1 MATLTAGVLL
11 KLLQSMNSDSK
22 PFGEHRSA
30 VLQVTGIVPA
40 PSDDLWPSHGFY
52 LQLSDSLHSTYVSLS
67 DQDADL
73 IVSNRPQLGQ
83 LVHLD
88 RLQFDLPVPRALGLR
103 PISSSRQHPFIGSP
117 EPLIALSTPS
127 HAPGF
132 VIQPASPSSAA
143 ATVKARAVFAPKEN
157 VLHAASNSFSSG
169 TTSSVSKPKRRF
181 SSPACRNPSPV
192 PEKQGSRV
200 GSRAPSPVPSKCE
213 VPSLVAARE
222 ENRKVARE
230 PAIVV
235 PSRYRQPSPVGRKTA
250 VASPIG
256 RKGVAS
262 PAGRRLS
269 GGMKFSPA
277 TGDGGGK
284 RKVGIV
290 VAGITK
296 VSDALMMSG
305 RSVRKSWDDNSS
317 SSENSSAENKGNAGS
332 KSKVQEQAPRKAQV
346 ATSRQASDANKDKSR
361 NEEESIEAKRR
372 TSRKIVGSIM
382 DNANLMAPKCAFY
395 DRKWTD
401 GSIPLDSVSQNL
413 ERLGKEAFERRNTA
427 SIAAAEALEEALAT
441 ESIIRSLS
449 MFSELC
455 LTSKKGNLLRTI
467 NTFLSIYDDVMKE
480 TSIVASLVASRT
492 CNLPVD
498 SLSINRAKSA
508 SLWVEAALTTDLG
521 VLNLINCTTDSHTKQ
536 KDSEKI
542 AIPCGDYTKS
552 NISKRISLGTHAKSQ
567 TKVSITCS
575 AANFWT
581 RGQDVGQTLKLAE
594 ALKNEMQ
601 IWFLKFVEGAISV
614 GFFIFGEYKK
624 GNEEGLFNDNSR
636 VAAVVF
642 HLKRVSD
649 WIDMVLTKH
658 EDEILVEKIEHVR
671 QKICNFVMTN
681 MGLIK
686 PTRSTWDEA
695 NNDDIMTDMGSAF
708 HNALSFGKS

>member
-11 KLLQSMNSDSK
+11 KLLQSMNSESK

-143 ATVKARAVFAPKEN
+143 ATVKPRAVFAPKEN
-157 VLHAASNSFSSG
+157 VIHAASNSFSYG

-181 SSPACRNPSPV
+181 SSPASRNPSPV
-192 PEKQGSRV
+192 PEKQGSRA

-250 VASPIG
+250 LASPIG

-262 PAGRRLS
+262 PGGRRLS

-277 TGDGGGK
+277 AGDGGGK

-332 KSKVQEQAPRKAQV
+332 KCKVQEQAPMKA
-346 ATSRQASDANKDKSR
+346 QASDAKDKSH
-361 NEEESIEAKRR
+361 NEEESMEAKRR
-372 TSRKIVGSIM
+372 TNRKIVGSAM
-382 DNANLMAPKCAFY
+382 ENANHMAPKCAFY

-401 GSIPLDSVSQNL
+401 GSIPLDNLSQNL
-413 ERLGKEAFERRNTA
+413 ERLGKEALERRNTA

-498 SLSINRAKSA
+498 SLSINRAKPA
-508 SLWVEAALTTDLG
+508 SLWVEAALKTDLG
-521 VLNLINCTTDSHTKQ
+521 VLNLINCTTDSHTKH

-542 AIPCGDYTKS
+542 AIPCGDYPKS
-552 NISKRISLGTHAKSQ
+552 NISKRISLEKHAKSQ
-567 TKVSITCS
+567 TKVSVTCS
-575 AANFWT
+575 ASNFWT

-601 IWFLKFVEGAISV
+601 IWFLKFVEAAISV

-624 GNEEGLFNDNSR
+624 GNEEGFFNDNSR

-649 WIDMVLTKH
+649 WIDMVLSKP
-658 EDEILVEKIEHVR
+658 EDELLVEKIEHVR

-686 PTRSTWDEA
+686 PSRSTWGEA

>member
-1 MATLTAGVLL
+1 MAALTPGVLL

-88 RLQFDLPVPRALGLR
+88 RLHFDLPVPRALGLR
-103 PISSSRQHPFIGSP
+103 PISSPRHHPFIGSP

-143 ATVKARAVFAPKEN
+143 NTVKLRPVFAPKEN
-157 VLHAASNSFSSG
+157 FLLAASNPASSG
-169 TTSSVSKPKRRF
+169 STLSVSRPKRRF
-181 SSPACRNPSPV
+181 SSPASRNPSPL

-200 GSRAPSPVPSKCE
+200 GSRAPSPVPSKCD

-235 PSRYRQPSPVGRKTA
+235 PSRYRQPSPVARKTA
-250 VASPIG
+250 GVSPMG
-256 RKGVAS
+256 RKGAAS
-262 PAGRRLS
+262 PGSRRLS
-269 GGMKFSPA
+269 GGIKFSPA
-277 TGDGGGK
+277 AGEAGGK
-284 RKVGIV
+284 RKVGLV
-290 VAGITK
+290 VAGITR
-296 VSDALMMSG
+296 VPDALVGSG
-305 RSVRKSWDDNSS
+305 RSVRKSWDDYSS
-317 SSENSSAENKGNAGS
+317 SSENSSAETKGKPGS
-332 KSKVQEQAPRKAQV
+332 KGKAQEQATRKAQV
-346 ATSRQASDANKDKSR
+346 ATACQLIDTVKDKSH
-361 NEEESIEAKRR
+361 NEEELTEEKRR
-372 TSRKIVGSIM
+372 KSIKTVASVVENSM
-382 DNANLMAPKCAFY
+382 PMPPKCAVY

-401 GSIPLDSVSQNL
+401 GSVPLDSVSQNL
-413 ERLGKEAFERRNTA
+413 ERLGKEAFSRRNIA
-427 SIAAAEALEEALAT
+427 AIAAAEALEEALAT

-455 LTSKKGNLLRTI
+455 LTSKNGNLLRTI

-480 TSIVASLVASRT
+480 TSIAAPLVASRV
-492 CNLPVD
+492 CNLPAD
-498 SLSINRAKSA
+498 SSSISRTKSA
-508 SLWVEAALTTDLG
+508 SLWVEAALTTNLE
-521 VLNLINCTTDSHTKQ
+521 VLNLINSTTDSHKI
-536 KDSEKI
+536 SEKI
-542 AIPCGDYTKS
+542 AIPCGDFPKS

-567 TKVSITCS
+567 TKASTTGS
-575 AANFWT
+575 AANLWT
-581 RGQDVGQTLKLAE
+581 RGQDVEQTLKLAE
-594 ALKNEMQ
+594 TLRNEMQ
-601 IWFLKFVEGAISV
+601 NWFLKFVEGAISV
-614 GFFIFGEYKK
+614 GFFIFGEHSKDDQ
-624 GNEEGLFNDNSR
+624 GTSFNDNGR

-649 WIDMVLTKH
+649 WIDKVLSKT
-658 EDEILVEKIEHVR
+658 EDEILVEKIEQVR
-671 QKICNFVMTN
+671 QKICNFVMNN

-686 PTRSTWDEA
+686 PTPCIWDEG
-695 NNDDIMTDMGSAF
+695 NNGIIMNSMGAF
-708 HNALSFGKS
+708 HSALSLGKA

>member
-40 PSDDLWPSHGFY
+40 PSDDLWSSHGFY

-67 DQDADL
+67 DQEADV

-88 RLQFDLPVPRALGLR
+88 RLHFDLPVPRALGLR

-143 ATVKARAVFAPKEN
+143 ATVKPRAVFAPKEN
-157 VLHAASNSFSSG
+157 VLNAASNSFSSG

-181 SSPACRNPSPV
+181 SSPASRNPSPV

-256 RKGVAS
+256 RKAVAS
-262 PAGRRLS
+262 PGGRRLS

-332 KSKVQEQAPRKAQV
+332 KSKVREQAPMKAQACD
-346 ATSRQASDANKDKSR
+346 ATKDKSH
-361 NEEESIEAKRR
+361 NEEESMEVKRR
-372 TSRKIVGSIM
+372 TSKKIVGSVM
-382 DNANLMAPKCAFY
+382 ENANPTAPKCAFY

-401 GSIPLDSVSQNL
+401 GSIPLDGVSQNL

-455 LTSKKGNLLRTI
+455 LASKKGNLLRTI

-492 CNLPVD
+492 CNFPVD
-498 SLSINRAKSA
+498 SLSINRAKST
-508 SLWVEAALTTDLG
+508 SIWVEAALTTDLG
-521 VLNLINCTTDSHTKQ
+521 VLNLINYTIDSHTKQ

-542 AIPCGDYTKS
+542 AIPCGDYPKS
-552 NISKRISLGTHAKSQ
+552 NISKRISVGTNAKSQ
-567 TKVSITCS
+567 TKVSATCS
-575 AANFWT
+575 ATNFWT
-581 RGQDVGQTLKLAE
+581 RGQDVVQTLNLAE
-594 ALKNEMQ
+594 ALQNEMQ

-614 GFFIFGEYKK
+614 GFFIFGEHKK
-624 GNEEGLFNDNSR
+624 GNEEGFLNDNSR

-649 WIDMVLTKH
+649 WIDVVLSKS